1 MKKLL
6 LSISALGIASI
17 LAIGAT
23 TAYFSDSEV
32 SSNNTFA
39 AGTLDLNLNGGDS
52 DVAVFN
58 VQNMIPG
65 HTQPHGLFKLKNVG
79 TMPGKVKI
87 TSFTLRDYE
96 NGVTDPEAT
105 AGDTTTGTL
114 EGELSQRLNVRIWI
128 DTDHNGWIST
138 GEVVLYNGKISNLP
152 TSGLDLNK
160 TLAANEEIDLKF
172 LVDWWVSPDDNLA
185 QGDSLEMDIEFTLSQ
200 N

>member
-79 TMPGKVKI
+79 TMPGKLSI
-87 TSFTLRDYE
+87 TSFVLRDYE
-96 NGVTDPEAT
+96 NGRIDPEIS
-105 AGDTTTGTL
+105 AGDLTDDT
-114 EGELSQRLNVRIWI
+114 GELSKVLNLRIWI
-128 DTDHNGWIST
+128 DTDKNGWISS
-138 GEVVLYNGKISNLP
+138 GETVLYNGKFENLP
-152 TSGLDLNK
+152 SSLDLNK
-160 TLAANEEIDLKF
+160 TLVAGEEIDLKF
-172 LVDWWVSPDDNLA
+172 LVDWWTTSIDNQA
-185 QGDSLEMDIEFTLSQ
+185 HGDSLELDVEFTLSQ